1 MIHVYL
7 DDFRA
12 CPPGFV
18 LARNLEECLLLL
30 QEYEV
35 DVLSLD
41 YDLGWGFPNG
51 LEVVRAMI
59 SLRAYPKRIFLHT
72 SSDAGRKHMYEML
85 YQQKPDHVALVNGP
99 VPPELLME
107 LAHPAKE

>member
-18 LARNLEECLLLL
+18 LARHAEECLLLL

-41 YDLGWGFPNG
+41 YDLGWGAPNG
-51 LEVVRAMI
+51 LEVVRGI
-59 SLRAYPKRIFLHT
+59 VSSGAYPKRIFLHT
-72 SSDAGRKHMYEML
+72 SSDAGRRQMYEML
-85 YQQKPDHVALVNGP
+85 YQQKPDHVTLVNGP
-99 VPPELLME
+99 MPSELLRE
-107 LAHPAKE
+107 LAQTAKG